1 MEVMDLLQNLD
12 LQKKS
17 RQRRH
22 HCAITLL
29 PHDNIDVLIIIDDP
43 YPKNYI
49 YNTIQVKIIQSTI

>member
-1 MEVMDLLQNLD
+1 MDLLQNLD

-43 YPKNYI
+43 
-49 YNTIQVKIIQSTI
+49 